1 MPTTK
6 LRIVSWNLRRR
17 SSPSLLKLLDQQ
29 DAHLALL
36 QEVTA
41 DAFDSLRDRFAWG
54 QYSLDLWDGRT
65 HEYSTHN
72 HGVAVLGSPKL
83 APRRAYLLNYVV
95 VPWKVLMVDIALTRQ
110 RGYFTA
116 TSYHA
121 LHGDQGLDRMD
132 KPRLTL
138 QVADWLEHQPQPV
151 VLGMDANSPW
161 VDPPNLADTQCH
173 FQWLGPGDFERRL
186 LGPNARHRLRDT
198 LRTFMDEHPV
208 EYSRLCQER
217 PRGPLAVSHKTRGPQ
232 GQYRYDHIYASWPDF
247 RVINVRYLYDEAREA
262 GSDHALV
269 VADLA
274 ADTGTGQRGEIDN
287 LEPTTLFRTSG
298 GIAAS
303 TPQREAERT

>member
-17 SSPSLLKLLDQQ
+17 SSPNLLSLLEQQ
-29 DAHLALL
+29 GADLVLL

-41 DAFDSLRDRFAWG
+41 SGFSALCERFAWG
-54 QYSLDLWDGRT
+54 EYSLNLWGDRV
-65 HEYSTHN
+65 HSYSTN
-72 HGVAVLGSPKL
+72 GHGVAVMGSPKL
-83 APRRAYLLNYVV
+83 ASRRAYLLHHVV
-95 VPWKVLMVDIALTRQ
+95 VPWKMLTVDIALTRQ

-116 TSYHA
+116 ASYHA
-121 LHGDQGLDRMD
+121 LHGDQGMDGLD

-151 VLGMDANSPW
+151 VLGMDANSPA
-161 VDPPNLADTQCH
+161 VDAPNLADIQCH

-198 LRTFMDEHPV
+198 LRTFMDEHPA
-208 EYSRLCQER
+208 EYIRLCKER
-217 PRGPLAVSHKTRGPQ
+217 PRGPLAVSHKTRGTQ
-232 GQYRYDHIYASWPDF
+232 GQYRYDHIYSSWPDF

-287 LEPTTLFRTSG
+287 LEPTTLLRT
-298 GIAAS
+298 
-303 TPQREAERT
+303 